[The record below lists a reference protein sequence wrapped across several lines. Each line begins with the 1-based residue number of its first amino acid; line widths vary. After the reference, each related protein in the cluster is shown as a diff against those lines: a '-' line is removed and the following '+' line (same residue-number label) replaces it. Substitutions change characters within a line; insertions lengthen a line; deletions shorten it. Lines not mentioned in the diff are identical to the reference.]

1 MGSLSIIG
9 GSAASSATEPTLS
22 VSGRVDGG
30 GYTVSAGARTITIT
44 AEAGATL
51 STTVKKASD
60 NSTVTVTDSTTTT
73 PDWTAPSG
81 GTYGESVQVTVTAT
95 KGGLSSQVSFTE
107 RVAGS
112 GGSAS
117 WVVAHDLDL
126 TTVTDTAD
134 LTSGTTTLTVGSDSI
149 DVTVSRVGST
159 NGFVRG
165 VNGTGVL
172 VDDNNNS
179 NSINAG
185 FDIGGLF
192 AAWGIDE
199 LTNGALAVEVTLEQI
214 DIDDNAGD
222 GWIGVLNST
231 VSHNSGN
238 SRGMRVQSLSGLT
251 TETVSSRLGGADTQ
265 RIASQAISTEVV
277 LTLTTWKGN
286 AVDGQYT
293 VGTTAPTP
301 FTGTVYSSGTKSL
314 GANDSAPYASDLY
327 LVLNATLGASFYVTR
342 LRVLQ
347 WS

>member
-9 GSAASSATEPTLS
+9 GSAASGGTEPVQPPAATAENVAAGGSLSPKTFGAFTDPDSVIASYSATATNT
-22 VSGRVDGG
+22 SGSTTWSGTGLGAYTPSGAADGSSG
-30 GYTVSAGARTITIT
+30 VLRLDALDADGDIVATAVHAYSIDAAAGA
-44 AEAGATL
+44 
-51 STTVKKASD
+51 
-60 NSTVTVTDSTTTT
+60 
-73 PDWTAPSG
+73 
-81 GTYGESVQVTVTAT
+81 
-95 KGGLSSQVSFTE
+95 
-107 RVAGS
+107 
-112 GGSAS
+112 AS
-117 WVVAHDLDL
+117 WVVVHDLDL

-149 DVTVSRVGST
+149 DVTVARVGST

-199 LTNGALAVEVTLEQI
+199 LTNGAFAVEVTLEQI

-251 TETVSSRLGGADTQ
+251 TESVSSRLGGADTQ

-314 GANDSAPYASDLY
+314 GANDPAPYASDLY